1 MKNFDKKWL
10 LVLVLVLV
18 AAAVILTVL
27 GIKTYEAHQT
37 ARAAKKA
44 ADAAP
49 CQVVRFAPSD
59 TSSQIVSKAV
69 DVMRDNGRLG
79 TTLVDLDNL
88 KSAAA
93 VLDTKR
99 PGNDGAVQVCATA
112 LHVYKV
118 GDEYI

>member
-1 MKNFDKKWL
+1 MKNFGKNPFF
-10 LVLVLVLV
+10 VFVIV
-18 AAAVILTVL
+18 AAAIVLIVL
-27 GIKTYEAHQT
+27 GVKAYEAHQT
-37 ARAAKKA
+37 AQAAKKV

-49 CQVVRFAPSD
+49 CQVVRFTSND
-59 TSSQIVSKAV
+59 TSAQVVSNAV
-69 DVMRDNGRLG
+69 DMMRDSGRLG
-79 TTLVDLDNL
+79 TTLVNLDNL

-118 GDEYI
+118 GDGYV